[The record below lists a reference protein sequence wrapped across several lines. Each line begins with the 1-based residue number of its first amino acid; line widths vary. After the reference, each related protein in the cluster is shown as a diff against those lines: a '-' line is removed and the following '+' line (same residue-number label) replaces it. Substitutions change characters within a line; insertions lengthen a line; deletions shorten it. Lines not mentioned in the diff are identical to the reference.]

1 MNIKFETYDESV
13 IIDKINSLLTL
24 AKLTL
29 TGNHDLYFKDLF
41 FWSAIDKSLK
51 LIDSFLFAFERRN
64 ITVLAAL
71 TRMQIDCVLRT
82 FATTLVDDSEDF
94 CKKVLCNEQQ
104 INHIKDKT
112 GKKMTDKYLCESL
125 GTFLN
130 LPIYDLYKKVSGF
143 VHFSSISF
151 FNSVRST
158 GDNSITMK
166 ISKEN
171 IFDDEATYKRL
182 SIELANQFYYF
193 GRILIECIVASWII
207 QKRNDF
213 NN

>member
-1 MNIKFETYDESV
+1 MDIKFETYDESV

-29 TGNHDLYFKDLF
+29 AGNQDLYFKDLF

-51 LIDSFLFAFERRN
+51 LIDTFLFAFEKRN
-64 ITVLAAL
+64 ITVLAVL

-82 FATTLVDDSEDF
+82 FETTLVDDSEDF
-94 CKKVLCNEQQ
+94 CKKALCNEQQ

-125 GTFLN
+125 GEFLN
-130 LPIYDLYKKVSGF
+130 LPIYDLYKKVSGY
-143 VHFSSISF
+143 VHFSSSSF
-151 FNSVRST
+151 FNSVRKT

-171 IFDDEATYKRL
+171 IVGDEATYKRL

-207 QKRNDF
+207 QKNDS

>member
-1 MNIKFETYDESV
+1 MNIKYETYNELV

-24 AKLTL
+24 AKSTL
-29 TGNHDLYFKDLF
+29 NGEQDLYFKDLY
-41 FWSAIDKSLK
+41 FWAAIDKSLK
-51 LIDSFLFAFERRN
+51 LIDSFLFALEKRN
-64 ITVLAAL
+64 VTVLAAL

-82 FATTLVDDSEDF
+82 FATTLVDNSEDF

-104 INHIKDKT
+104 INYTKDRT

-125 GTFLN
+125 GEL
-130 LPIYDLYKKVSGF
+130 LDLSVYDLYKKISGY
-143 VHFSSISF
+143 VHFSSSSF
-151 FNSVRST
+151 YNSARTT
-158 GDNSITMK
+158 GVNSITMK

-171 IFDDEATYKRL
+171 VVGEEETYKRL
-182 SIELANQFYYF
+182 SVELANHFYYF

-207 QKRNDF
+207 QKRDDF